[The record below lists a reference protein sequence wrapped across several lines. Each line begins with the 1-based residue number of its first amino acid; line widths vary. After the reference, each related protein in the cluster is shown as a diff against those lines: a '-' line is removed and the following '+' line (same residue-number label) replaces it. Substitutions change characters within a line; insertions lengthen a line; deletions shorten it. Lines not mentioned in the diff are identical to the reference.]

1 MKFFIRFWLSI
12 LIAYPTIGQEL
23 DATQEGRRREYLH
36 ALVDLLKT
44 PGITLD
50 GVWLTTGLAR
60 REGDSLAFV
69 DLTEDSNRAFNM
81 FQRKL
86 IDSFYVHRYGL
97 MLSWRPY
104 WITIIVADQ
113 NVVAFGIVQEGAHY
127 RGLSQDSVVYTTII
141 DSTASHHL
149 LRSWRH
155 RYGMSVDL
163 MADSTSPY
171 RNIVFGTN
179 CGSISRIL
187 YPYKTMLEGVER
199 SDTMM
204 LRSWLRSMNLE
215 VQAYGAEGLLI
226 LNALGIPT
234 QEEDCELIESL
245 ILSNQEIFSCRGCV
259 YGQWELSVLS
269 DTSWMI
275 DSYQNFLKKK

>member
-1 MKFFIRFWLSI
+1 MNFFIHFLLSI
-12 LIAYPTIGQEL
+12 LIAYPVIGQEL
-23 DATQEGRRREYLH
+23 NTAQEDHRREYLH
-36 ALVDLLKT
+36 RLIDVLKT
-44 PGITLD
+44 PGMTLD
-50 GVWLTTGLAR
+50 GVWLHSGLAR
-60 REGDSLAFV
+60 KEGDSLAFV

-86 IDSFYVHRYGL
+86 IDSFCVHRYGL
-97 MLSWRPY
+97 MLSWQPY

-127 RGLSQDSVVYTTII
+127 RGLSQDSIVYTVI
-141 DSTASHHL
+141 DSTASHYL

-155 RYGMSVDL
+155 HYGTSVDL
-163 MADSTSPY
+163 VDSTSLY
-171 RNIVFGTN
+171 RNVVFGTN
-179 CGSISRIL
+179 CGSISRVL
-187 YPYKTMLEGVER
+187 YPYRAMLEGVER
-199 SDTMM
+199 HDTTM

-226 LNALGIPT
+226 LNALGIPI
-234 QEEDCELIESL
+234 QQEDCELIESL